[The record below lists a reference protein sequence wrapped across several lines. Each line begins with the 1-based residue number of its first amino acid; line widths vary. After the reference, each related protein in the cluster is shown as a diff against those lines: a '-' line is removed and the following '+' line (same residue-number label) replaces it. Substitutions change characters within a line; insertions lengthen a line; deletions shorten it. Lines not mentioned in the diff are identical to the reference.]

1 MKRLTQISLLLII
14 ALFSFNLTA
23 CGSTNDLYILN
34 WDEYIDEDLI
44 EAFEKEYNCNV
55 ILDVAQSNETMF
67 TKIMS
72 DAAPYDI
79 AIPSDYMIAQMIECD
94 EEDVEAPVIKKIDYS
109 RLENYRADLFDEN
122 LMALAKRDA
131 NNLSGYYIPYFW
143 GSLGIMYNTDNLTET
158 QIATIK
164 EHGWAVLFEPELL
177 GDVKIAM
184 YASARDS
191 IASALLYKGYSINT
205 KNPNELEEAAKAL
218 ENMNY
223 VSWATDELK
232 TGVAS
237 GKYDVA
243 LVYSGDY
250 FDTLY
255 SVYEE
260 SDDPHI
266 SFDMYAPQD
275 RNNVFF
281 DGMVIPNNS
290 TNEELAYKFIDFMIS
305 YENSLQNASY
315 VGYCPTQ
322 KTVFEAMYNDPEFEG
337 ITDKEVYYPGN
348 IDIAGGE
355 IYKYLGTSVY
365 ELYDVIYKRVKK

>member
-1 MKRLTQISLLLII
+1 
-14 ALFSFNLTA
+14 
-23 CGSTNDLYILN
+23 
-34 WDEYIDEDLI
+34 
-44 EAFEKEYNCNV
+44 
-55 ILDVAQSNETMF
+55 
-67 TKIMS
+67 
-72 DAAPYDI
+72 
-79 AIPSDYMIAQMIECD
+79 MIECD
-94 EEDVEAPVIKKIDYS
+94 EDGVDAPIIKKIDYS
-109 RLENYRADLFDEN
+109 RLTNFKQEKFDSKLMKLAERECPN
-122 LMALAKRDA
+122 LT
-131 NNLSGYYIPYFW
+131 GYYVPYFW
-143 GSLGIMYNTDNLTET
+143 GSLGIMYNTDNLTEE
-158 QIATIK
+158 QVETIRK
-164 EHGWAVLFEPELL
+164 HGWAVLFEPELL

-205 KNPNELEEAAKAL
+205 KDEKELEEAQNAL
-218 ENMNY
+218 ANMNY

-281 DGMVIPNNS
+281 DAMVIPNNS
-290 TNEELAYKFIDFMIS
+290 LNEDLAYKFIDYMLS
-305 YENSLQNASY
+305 YDNALQNASY

-322 KTVFEAMYNDPEFEG
+322 KEVFDAMYEDPEFEG
-337 ITDKEVYYPGN
+337 ITDLEVYYPGN
-348 IDIAGGE
+348 IDVNGGE
-355 IYKYLGTSVY
+355 IYKYLGTKVY
-365 ELYDVIYKRVKK
+365 ELYDVIYKKVKK